1 MASKSP
7 DKEGEI
13 KIPYDHFSND
23 QLDLIKQYVPE
34 KFFAKDV
41 EDPIA
46 ETIALI
52 PSIDDPNFDQLL
64 TDRIQGES
72 EALDMIS
79 RSLNKDLLANYN
91 TYLKSMQMISELN
104 RQLNLT
110 TSNVR
115 QTRQVMLAAET
126 EISETPRVFF
136 RQIVKKKNL
145 ASVIELVAAVNQI
158 FKSTDELNQAIANK
172 DFVKALDLC
181 LKPAD
186 LKSEIRALSGVED
199 LISSLQNMYAR
210 VLEEMDKTLVSM
222 ATTFDRNIYANLM
235 HSYQIINK
243 INTVPQKLQ
252 EAFLNNYKDAH
263 DKIMLG
269 ADVSRAKAFR
279 AVYEKFIDA
288 SANVSRIHQQIV
300 LWHRG
305 SSDYEPIRKS
315 IESMAKTLWDN
326 SECQVTQLLL
336 KAPIDK
342 LNFENFDA
350 LIKSTTSF
358 IQFGATV
365 VDLPG
370 GQLSGAMDTITTK
383 YFKLFHKNAMEA
395 VREVLETDSWD
406 RCPSDS
412 SFERS
417 ILTLS
422 IPIKENSDAFGDKP
436 STGMTSIN
444 VSPAYEF
451 DHSKTTN
458 SCSNVLKFIHQ
469 YLSLMKAVPK
479 LAAETFKGIQQLVE
493 YYSLAALHL
502 FHKNAPLKPLEMTNL
517 GKINFNGSFSILL
530 TPDGMDCLSRVIH
543 HLQDIQL
550 VYPTESQVAP
560 ELLRTLDQAS
570 AASDNMKG
578 VAWYLRSVRSFIEES
593 LPENSLGA
601 LRRFFSDVVSIFLQ
615 SFASFCFPFFGPSMV
630 NLTEFDTQVK
640 NTKWTINEPPLDP
653 HPFTK
658 LWTENVSSFVKQ
670 VDEMKLAQDHK
681 DEILTS
687 LWNYSSFSF
696 INDLATIQKVTAE
709 GRTAM
714 LSDFRN
720 MAHDYVNVTKKRIQ
734 PDNSWVAGFVQAY
747 FLGIE
752 DFKKWA
758 VENAKRY
765 TQNHMMSIVE
775 TGFSDNIKRQ
785 DRKDLSNFV
794 KSLY

>member
-1 MASKSP
+1 MSSKSP
-7 DKEGEI
+7 PSQGES
-13 KIPYDHFSND
+13 KVPYHHFSAE
-23 QLDLIKQYVPE
+23 QLDTIKQYVPE
-34 KFFAKDV
+34 KFFEKDV

-46 ETIALI
+46 ATIDLI

-126 EISETPRVFF
+126 EISETPRIFF
-136 RQIVKKKNL
+136 RQIVKRKNL

-158 FKSTDELNQAIANK
+158 FKSTDDLNNAIAKK

-186 LKSEIRALSGVED
+186 LKSEIRSLSGVED

-210 VLEEMDKTLVSM
+210 VLEEMDKTLVEM
-222 ATTFDRNIYANLM
+222 TTNFDRNIYENLM

-243 INTVPQKLQ
+243 INTVPAKIQD
-252 EAFLNNYKDAH
+252 AFLNNYKSSQ

-269 ADVSRAKAFR
+269 ADITKAKSFR
-279 AVYEKFIDA
+279 TVYEKFIDA
-288 SANVSRIHQQIV
+288 SSMISRIHQQIV

-305 SSDYEPIRKS
+305 SPDYEPIRKS
-315 IESMAKTLWDN
+315 IEAMAKTIWDN
-326 SECQVTQLLL
+326 SENQVTQLLL
-336 KAPIDK
+336 KAPIAK
-342 LNFENFDA
+342 LNFETFDA
-350 LIKSTTSF
+350 LLKLTTSF
-358 IQFGATV
+358 VQFGATV

-370 GQLSGAMDTITTK
+370 GQLSNAMDTITTK

-412 SFERS
+412 SFERM
-417 ILTLS
+417 ILSLS
-422 IPIKENSDAFGDKP
+422 IPIKESSDAFGDKP
-436 STGMTSIN
+436 SSGMTSIN
-444 VSPAYEF
+444 ISPAYEF

-469 YLSLMKAVPK
+469 YLTLMKAVPK
-479 LAAETFKGIQQLVE
+479 LAGEAFRGIQQLVE
-493 YYSLAALHL
+493 FYGLSALHL
-502 FHKNAPLKPLEMTNL
+502 FHRNAPLKPLEMSPV
-517 GKINFNGSFSILL
+517 GKLIFISQYSILL

-543 HLQDIQL
+543 HLQDIQA
-550 VYPTESQVAP
+550 VYPSEGQVSD
-560 ELLRTLDQAS
+560 ELLRCLDQAS
-570 AASDNMKG
+570 AASDNMKSI
-578 VAWYLRSVRSFIEES
+578 AWYLRSVRNFIEES

-615 SFASFCFPFFGPSMV
+615 SFSSFCFPFFGPSMV
-630 NLTEFDTQVK
+630 NLTEFDNQVR
-640 NTKWTINEPPLDP
+640 NTKWAISEPLVSHD
-653 HPFTK
+653 FCK
-658 LWTENVSSFVKQ
+658 LYADGVAAFIKQ
-670 VDEMKLAQDHK
+670 VDEMKLAQEHK
-681 DEILTS
+681 DEILVA
-687 LWNYSSFSF
+687 LWNFTCFSL
-696 INDLATIQKVTAE
+696 INDFASVQKVTNE
-709 GRTAM
+709 GRNTM
-714 LSDFRN
+714 LSDFKT
-720 MAHDYVNVTKKRIQ
+720 MSHDFAQLTKKRIQ
-734 PDNSWVAGFVQAY
+734 PDNTWVVGFVQMY
-747 FLGIE
+747 FNPID

-765 TQNHMMSIVE
+765 TMAHMVSIVE
-775 TGFSDNIKRQ
+775 TGFTWNIKRQ
-785 DRKDLSNFV
+785 DKKDLLNFV
-794 KSLY
+794 RSLY